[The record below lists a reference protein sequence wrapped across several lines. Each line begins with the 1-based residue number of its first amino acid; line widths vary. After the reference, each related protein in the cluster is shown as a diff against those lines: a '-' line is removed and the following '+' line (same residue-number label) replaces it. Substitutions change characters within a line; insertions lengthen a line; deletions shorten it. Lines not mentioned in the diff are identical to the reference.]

1 MFKQVNI
8 KQKLKLGYC
17 FVFVLLVLVLLGVT
31 LDSKDHSQQTNVPHS
46 AEQQNTA
53 APDAN
58 SANSLPSS

>member
-1 MFKQVNI
+1 MAVA
-8 KQKLKLGYC
+8 
-17 FVFVLLVLVLLGVT
+17 LLVLVLLGVT